1 MSTIQTLNEKLVV
14 FGAMLDQALNA
25 EAEAKAII
33 KARWKETAQGA
44 IDTFGADWIHFAM
57 LSKRDPAIAATA
69 KRHVDSIKGSH
80 AENAKTFREYASGI
94 KATVKDKVEARADDK
109 GNYREQYS
117 RFLAYC
123 VELSGLSSLYVPKD
137 ANAPGT
143 GSGTT
148 SYDKVA
154 EALRV
159 LRNHLSQC
167 EPQAV
172 ENLLSMWPDIE
183 EAAIDDGL
191 LKEAV

>member
-14 FGAMLDQALNA
+14 FSAMLDEALNV
-25 EAEAKAII
+25 EAEAKAAV
-33 KARWKETAQGA
+33 KARWKETANKTNGL
-44 IDTFGADWIHFAM
+44 FGTDWIHFAM

-69 KRHVDSIKGSH
+69 KRHVDSLKAAHS
-80 AENAKTFREYASGI
+80 ENAKTMKESASGI
-94 KATVKDKVEARADDK
+94 KAMVKEKVEARADDK

-123 VELSGLSSLYVPKD
+123 VELSGLSDLYVPKE
-137 ANAPGT
+137 AKGPGT

-154 EALRV
+154 EALRI

-172 ENLLSMWPDIE
+172 ENVLELWADIE
-183 EAAIDDGL
+183 QAAIDDGL
-191 LKEAV
+191 LKESV